1 MIDDDDTAGDT
12 AGTAGD
18 TGPASSCGHMSFA
31 PDVRFAVE
39 MGHIHYQAGVPQ
51 AVQLLCLNC
60 LRSCIVT
67 LADFKLLRDRG
78 QIASVP

>member
-1 MIDDDDTAGDT
+1 MIDDDDNE
-12 AGTAGD
+12 GD
-18 TGPASSCGHMSFA
+18 TGPAPSCGHMAFA

-39 MGHIHYQAGVPQ
+39 MGHIHYMPGLPQ

-60 LRSCIVT
+60 LHSCLVS